1 MENNIKKITLIK
13 NARFRNMIEKSNFP
27 PEKALEIE
35 MENGEKHI
43 LSSISQKDFYGVEY
57 IKLIDRDKEKR
68 KIIFYDE

>member
-13 NARFRNMIEKSNFP
+13 NARFRNMLEKSNFP
-27 PEKALEIE
+27 AEKALEIE

-43 LSSISQKDFYGVEY
+43 LSSVSQKDFLGVDY

-68 KIIFYDE
+68 QIIFWDC

>member
-1 MENNIKKITLIK
+1 MENNINKITLIT
-13 NARFRNMIEKSNFP
+13 NARFRNMKEKTNFP

-68 KIIFYDE
+68 QIIFWDC

>member
-13 NARFRNMIEKSNFP
+13 NARFRNMLEKSNFP
-27 PEKALEIE
+27 TEKALEIE

-68 KIIFYDE
+68 QIIFWDC

>member
-13 NARFRNMIEKSNFP
+13 NARFRNMLEKSNFP
-27 PEKALEIE
+27 AEKALEIE

-68 KIIFYDE
+68 QIIFWDC

>member
-13 NARFRNMIEKSNFP
+13 NARFRNMLEKSNFP
-27 PEKALEIE
+27 AEKALEIE
-35 MENGEKHI
+35 MENGDIHI
-43 LSSISQKDFYGVEY
+43 LSSVSQKDFYGVEY